1 MNILNNEQTRRADE
15 FTIETEPLSSIDL
28 MERAAAA
35 FTEKF
40 TELYPNP
47 QKVQIVCGLGNNGGD
62 GLVVARILHQNG
74 YDIKVYVVNYAS
86 QRSKDFSENLLR
98 LKDQC
103 EVWFVDS
110 VDDFVLTS
118 FVTIDALLGSGL
130 SRKLTGLLAEVV
142 SSVND
147 SGNDIVAIDSPT
159 GLYTEKPNDES
170 DVIIRATHT
179 ITFQA
184 PKLAFLLP
192 QNDAIVGAWHVANI
206 GLNLSFLEENET
218 KYKLVEKEFIDKIT
232 KQRSRNAH
240 KGTFGSALLI
250 AGSYGMMGATALSA
264 KSCLRSGVGKLTVH
278 SIPAGNEI
286 LQISV
291 PEAMF
296 SPAPDND
303 SGYINSFF
311 YAGDLEK
318 YQAIGVGP
326 GIGVDVNVRQ
336 SLNVLIEVCRELNKP
351 LIIDADGLNNIA
363 QSPLTIARLPE
374 KTVLTPHPG
383 EFKRLVGKSWKND
396 YERLELLKGFARK
409 NKVVVCL
416 KGANTAVALPDGR
429 VYFNATGNPGLATA
443 GSGDVLTGMILSFL
457 AQGYE
462 PYQAAILGVYE
473 HGLAGDRA
481 AEKRSQRALI
491 AGDIIEE
498 IR

>member
-1 MNILNNEQTRRADE
+1 MKILTIEQTRKADQ
-15 FTIETEPLSSIDL
+15 FTIENEPISSFNL

-35 FTEKF
+35 FTKKF
-40 TELYPNP
+40 TELYPEP
-47 QKVQIVCGLGNNGGD
+47 QKVQVFCGLGNNGGD
-62 GLVVARILHQNG
+62 GLAVARMLHQKG
-74 YDIKVYVVNYAS
+74 YDVEAFAINYA
-86 QRSKDFSENLLR
+86 REPAKDYSANLL
-98 LKDQC
+98 LAKKQLDVF
-103 EVWFVDS
+103 EIDHAENISLTNS
-110 VDDFVLTS
+110 VI
-118 FVTIDALLGSGL
+118 IDGLLGSGL
-130 SRKLTGLLAEVV
+130 SRKLTGLLAGVVEKINTSGNEVV
-142 SSVND
+142 S
-147 SGNDIVAIDSPT
+147 IDSPT
-159 GLYTEKPNDES
+159 GLFTEKPNDAS

-179 ITFQA
+179 TTFQA

-192 QNDAIVGAWHVANI
+192 QNDEIVGVWHAVDI
-206 GLNLSFLEENET
+206 GLNLSFLEESET
-218 KYKLVEKEFIDKIT
+218 KYHLIDEKLICEITEKRT
-232 KQRSRNAH
+232 KNAH

-250 AGSYGMMGATALSA
+250 AGSYGMMGAAVLAA

-278 SIPAGNEI
+278 STPAGNEI

-296 SPAPDND
+296 SPAADND
-303 SGYINSFF
+303 SGRINSFF
-311 YAGDLEK
+311 YAEDLEK

-326 GIGVDVNVRQ
+326 GIAVDVNVRQ
-336 SLNVLIEVCRELNKP
+336 SLNVLIEVCRESNKP

-374 KTVLTPHPG
+374 KTILTPHPG
-383 EFKRLVGKSWKND
+383 EFKRLVGKTWKDD
-396 YERLELLKGFARK
+396 YERLELLKDFARK

-416 KGANTAVALPDGR
+416 KGANTAVALPNGN
-429 VYFNATGNPGLATA
+429 VFFNNTGNPGMATA

-462 PYQAAILGVYE
+462 PYEAAILGVYE

-481 AEKRSQRALI
+481 AQKRSQRAMI

>member
-1 MNILNNEQTRRADE
+1 MNILNTEQTRKADK
-15 FTIETEPLSSIDL
+15 FTMDTEPISSIDL

-35 FTEKF
+35 FAEKF
-40 TELYPNP
+40 AELYPNP
-47 QKVQIVCGLGNNGGD
+47 QKVQIICGLGNNGGD
-62 GLVVARILHQNG
+62 GLAVARMLHQNG

-86 QRSKDFSENLLR
+86 QRSKDFSENLLL
-98 LKDQC
+98 LKNQC
-103 EVWFVDS
+103 EVWFIDS
-110 VDDFVLTS
+110 VDDFHLIRSVI
-118 FVTIDALLGSGL
+118 IDALLGSGL
-130 SRKLTGLLAEVV
+130 SRRLSALLGEVVEAINNSGNEVV
-142 SSVND
+142 SV
-147 SGNDIVAIDSPT
+147 DSPT
-159 GLYTEKPNDES
+159 GLFTEKLNDES

-179 ITFQA
+179 VTFQT

-192 QNDAIVGAWHVANI
+192 QNDEIVGEWHVVDI
-206 GLNLSFLEENET
+206 GLNLSFLDESET
-218 KYKLVEKEFIDKIT
+218 KYRLVESTFIQEIT
-232 KQRSRNAH
+232 KQRSKNSH

-250 AGSYGMMGATALSA
+250 AGSYGMMGAAVLAA

-286 LQISV
+286 LQIST

-296 SPAPDND
+296 SPAPDSD
-303 SGYINSFF
+303 TGYINSFF
-311 YAGDLEK
+311 YAEDLEK
-318 YQAIGVGP
+318 YHAIGIGP
-326 GIGVDVNVRQ
+326 GIGLDVNVRQ

-374 KTVLTPHPG
+374 KTVLTPHLG
-383 EFKRLVGKSWKND
+383 EFKRLVGKNWKDD
-396 YERLELLKGFARK
+396 YERLELLKDFAQK

-429 VYFNATGNPGLATA
+429 MYFNATGNSGLATA

-462 PYQAAILGVYE
+462 PYQAAILGAYE
-473 HGLAGDRA
+473 HGIAGDRA

>member
-1 MNILNNEQTRRADE
+1 MNILTIEQTRKADG
-15 FTIETEPLSSIDL
+15 FTIETEPISSIDL
-28 MERAAAA
+28 MERAALA

-62 GLVVARILHQNG
+62 GLAIARILHQNG

-103 EVWFVDS
+103 EVWFIDS
-110 VDDFVLTS
+110 FEDLRLTPS
-118 FVTIDALLGSGL
+118 VIIDALLGSGL
-130 SRKLTGLLAEVV
+130 SRKLSGLLAEVV
-142 SSVND
+142 ELVNK
-147 SGNDIVAIDSPT
+147 SGNEVVSIDSPT
-159 GLYTEKPNDES
+159 GLYTEKPNDET

-192 QNDAIVGAWHVANI
+192 QNDEIVGEWHAVNI
-206 GLNLSFLEENET
+206 GLNLSFLKTDET
-218 KYKLVEKEFIDKIT
+218 NYHLVEQSFIEEIT
-232 KQRSRNAH
+232 KQRSKNAH

-250 AGSYGMMGATALSA
+250 AGSYGMMGAAALAA
-264 KSCLRSGVGKLTVH
+264 KSCLRSGVGKLTVP

-291 PEAMF
+291 PEAIF
-296 SPAPDND
+296 SPAADND

-311 YAGDLEK
+311 YAEDLGN

-326 GIGVDVNVRQ
+326 AIGVDVNVRQ
-336 SLNVLIEVCRELNKP
+336 SLNVLIEVCRELKKP
-351 LIIDADGLNNIA
+351 FIIDADGLNNIA

-383 EFKRLVGKSWKND
+383 EFKRLVGKSWKDD
-396 YERLELLKGFARK
+396 YERLELLKGFAQK
-409 NKVVVCL
+409 NNVIVCL

-429 VYFNATGNPGLATA
+429 VYFNNTGNPGLATA

-481 AEKRSQRALI
+481 ARKRSQRALI